1 MNNNSSNNNNNNEYN
16 DNFNTYSDNTSKS
29 ETVSNNFNGVENK
42 YNQQEANPYASSYG
56 NNNSSNNNPYS
67 NMYTNNTPVS
77 NGYSNPYSNQP
88 AQPQQTNYSPVESS
102 TQNTGYNTAGNNT
115 PNSNGAGANGFNY
128 DNGYQSVA
136 QQAVVSKTK
145 DKKGGK
151 GALKLII
158 AALCFGLIAGGTML
172 GVNHLGNS
180 MLGGD
185 TTATGGNKNNTSS
198 TIKNS
203 SGGVVTTTYDV
214 ASVVDNVMPSMVS
227 INVKATTEVENPYSD
242 FFDSFGGFGG
252 FGGFGNYGGDTYEY
266 ETEGSGSG
274 IIISQNDS
282 ELLIV
287 TNNHVIE
294 GANKIS
300 VSFIDGKSCS
310 ATIKGTDADYDLA
323 VIAVKLSDIESE
335 TKKDIAVATLGNS
348 ESLKLGQPAVA
359 IGNALGYGQS
369 VTVGYISA
377 LERDVQLTDNTMSL
391 IQTDAAINPGN
402 SGGALLDMNGNVIGI
417 NSAKYSDTDV
427 EGMGY
432 AIPISDASPIIDD
445 LINQTVIPES
455 KQAYLG
461 ISGIDVT
468 DSYAESFG
476 LPKGVYVSQV
486 NSNSPAYDGGIHAGD
501 VIVKFDGR
509 DINSMQS
516 LQSRLKTK
524 SAGEKVEIVVKR
536 QQVNGDFKEIKLT
549 ITLGAKSDAPSQ
561 D

>member
-1 MNNNSSNNNNNNEYN
+1 MNNNNEYN
-16 DNFNTYSDNTSKS
+16 DSFNTYSGNNPDEEAISNTLGSA
-29 ETVSNNFNGVENK
+29 EEK
-42 YNQQEANPYASSYG
+42 YTSQTDSDYTNPVTNTAQPVDDAYG
-56 NNNSSNNNPYS
+56 NNDYSNICPNTGNNPAYS
-67 NMYTNNTPVS
+67 NS
-77 NGYSNPYSNQP
+77 YSNPYANQP
-88 AQPQQTNYSPVESS
+88 HTRSQH
-102 TQNTGYNTAGNNT
+102 TGYNSVGSNVNNNANAGYNDYNYQNTVQQTAVGKST
-115 PNSNGAGANGFNY
+115 
-128 DNGYQSVA
+128 
-136 QQAVVSKTK
+136 SKN
-145 DKKGGK
+145 KKGGK

-158 AALCFGLIAGGTML
+158 AAICFGIIAGGTML

-180 MLGGD
+180 MLGN
-185 TTATGGNKNNTSS
+185 TPLSTADNSTKNSAS
-198 TIKNS
+198 TVKNS
-203 SGGVVTTTYDV
+203 SGGAISTTYDV
-214 ASVVDNVMPSMVS
+214 ASVVSNVMPSMVS
-227 INVKATTEVENPYSD
+227 INVTATTEVENPYSD
-242 FFDSFGGFGG
+242 FFGG

-274 IIISQNDS
+274 IIISENSS

-294 GANKIS
+294 GADKIN

-323 VIAVKLSDIESE
+323 VIAVKLSDIEAD
-335 TKKDIAVATLGNS
+335 TKKAIAIATLGDS
-348 ESLKLGQPAVA
+348 DSLQLGQPAIA

-432 AIPISDASPIIDD
+432 AIPISDASPVIDD
-445 LINQTVIPES
+445 LINQTAIPES
-455 KQAYLG
+455 QQAYLG
-461 ISGIDVT
+461 IAGIDVT
-468 DSYAESFG
+468 DSYAEGFG

-486 NSNSPAYDGGIHAGD
+486 NSGSPAYNGGIHAGD

-509 DINSMQS
+509 DISTMEG
-516 LQSRLKTK
+516 LQSRLKTHR
-524 SAGEKVEIVVKR
+524 AGEKVEVVVKR
-536 QQVNGDFKEIKLT
+536 QEVSGEYKEVTLT
-549 ITLGAKSDAPSQ
+549 VTLGAKSDAPTQ